1 MRVSENGC
9 GHAGDKREKEK
20 ECVRGCARLKMR
32 VKCVCV
38 SACVWVSARWCVCVT
53 KCEREREKNERC
65 FCGSLGQISN
75 KGRR

>member
-9 GHAGDKREKEK
+9 GHVGEKREKEK

-38 SACVWVSARWCVCVT
+38 SACVWVSACV
-53 KCEREREKNERC
+53 
-65 FCGSLGQISN
+65 
-75 KGRR
+75 